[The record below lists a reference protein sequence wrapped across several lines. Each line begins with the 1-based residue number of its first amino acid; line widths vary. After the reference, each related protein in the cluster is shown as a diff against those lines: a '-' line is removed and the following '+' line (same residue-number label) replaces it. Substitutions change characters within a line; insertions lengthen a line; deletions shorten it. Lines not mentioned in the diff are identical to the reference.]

1 MGGDETWIL
10 SPRRLLLISAK
21 AREGSKTWGERER
34 KSLINNGR
42 VLSVHIYQR
51 MLSYRRFSLHIF
63 LYTKSSH
70 GNIGIESD
78 QFLVF
83 FSFLFKNIF

>member
-10 SPRRLLLISAK
+10 SPQRMSAANFSQSSRRFGNMGK
-21 AREGSKTWGERER
+21 KREEE
-34 KSLINNGR
+34 SLINNGR

-63 LYTKSSH
+63 LHTKSSH
-70 GNIGIESD
+70 GNIESD
-78 QFLVF
+78 QFF
-83 FSFLFKNIF
+83 TFFKNIL